1 MFSLRKLIRS
11 FGFAIKGIGLVF
23 KSEQN
28 FRIHI
33 LASIVVVA
41 AGIFFKVAVWQ
52 WCLLISMI
60 LLIFLLEIVNTAF
73 ERMVDM
79 LQPRVHL
86 YAGEIKNMMSAM
98 VLIAAIGSIII
109 AWLIFGPHLTTF
121 FIMLSKVTGKF

>member
-1 MFSLRKLIRS
+1 MFSVKRLVKS
-11 FGFAIKGIGLVF
+11 FYYALKGIVLVF

-33 LASIVVVA
+33 LATIVVIA
-41 AGIFFKVAVWQ
+41 AGIYFHVAVWQ
-52 WCLLISMI
+52 WCLLIAVI

-73 ERMVDM
+73 ERLIDM

-98 VLIAAIGSIII
+98 VLIAAIGAVII
-109 AWLIFGPHLTTF
+109 AWLIFGPHIKVF
-121 FIMLSKVTGKF
+121 FTA